1 MIELSVT
8 NLRHGF
14 EVGQNI
20 FEDVTFQVDTGERVG
35 LLGHNGAGKTTLF
48 RMLCGELIPDSGSIS
63 LAKGCRVGL
72 ISQIPVYPEG
82 YTVEDVL
89 NTAFARLHEM
99 EHQLT
104 ELAAKLSEAPED
116 KALLAKYDALTAE
129 YEHAGGYDTALW
141 WGEDPGQ
148 SGPSYP
154 GGHRPPFAGRAH

>member
-14 EVGQNI
+14 EVGQNL

-48 RMLCGELIPDSGSIS
+48 RMICGEVIPDSGSIS

-82 YTVEDVL
+82 SRPSFPALPPSCPRPRRTRPCWR
-89 NTAFARLHEM
+89 NTTR
-99 EHQLT
+99 
-104 ELAAKLSEAPED
+104 
-116 KALLAKYDALTAE
+116 
-129 YEHAGGYDTALW
+129 
-141 WGEDPGQ
+141 
-148 SGPSYP
+148 
-154 GGHRPPFAGRAH
+154 